1 MIKYIWTDGT
11 NETFRKFYLI
21 TEEYYN
27 GIVGGAGNRKSFMP
41 YNISDNIHDVVLAY
55 IDDTAAACA
64 GLKKYSEQDVEVKRV
79 WVEPAYRG
87 NGLGTAIMEQIERKA
102 RAEGF
107 QRTILQTRAIMTGA
121 VGLYRKFGY
130 HQIPNYPPYDKL
142 DGAVCFAKDLQRGRI
157 VTEIVAV

>member
-41 YNISDNIHDVVLAY
+41 YNISDSIHDVVLAY

-64 GLKKYSEQDVEVKRV
+64 GLKKYSEQDAEVKRV

-107 QRTILQTRAIMTGA
+107 QRTILQTRAIMTEA
-121 VGLYRKFGY
+121 VGLYQKLGY
-130 HQIPNYPPYDKL
+130 RQIPCYPPYDQL
-142 DGAVCFAKDLQRGRI
+142 DGAVCFARKL
-157 VTEIVAV
+157 